1 MLAEKLRFVDWD
13 LFRFTHSHKAG
24 MDSGI
29 KYWVLF
35 GIKYWDLFNFRSFNK
50 LCLVRTSSFFRIPTS
65 ATETKVPRRY
75 HWTLSSNYHPNRI

>member
-1 MLAEKLRFVDWD
+1 MPRRLHSELLDPGRVRFWLEAEFQGPRRSRHIKATALLAEKLRFVDWD

-35 GIKYWDLFNFRSFNK
+35 G
-50 LCLVRTSSFFRIPTS
+50 
-65 ATETKVPRRY
+65 
-75 HWTLSSNYHPNRI
+75 H